1 MSVHGEFGR
10 ALQSVIGA
18 VEMLEPAT
26 ASPHREALE
35 EARLAHQP
43 NRESAARAALTALSA
58 LSELEIAGAHLPT
71 AAAHLD
77 AHCRAILGLPA
88 EAD

>member
-10 ALQSVIGA
+10 ALQGVIGA

-26 ASPHREALE
+26 AAPHRQALE

-43 NRESAARAALTALSA
+43 NLESAARVALTALSA
-58 LSELEIAGAHLPT
+58 LSELENSAEHLPT

-88 EAD
+88 EGD